1 MGAVSESAKE
11 PQAEPLEPAEPE
23 DVAPGR
29 DDPRELLQ
37 PRIDQE
43 PQDWVAELGD
53 RRAFRVRGFTW
64 FRRTAQSN
72 PTALGPLIPAMEAE
86 LRQRPGWTALGFPW
100 QEPFSPRQLFDAANQ
115 KPMLFPKAAKTIL
128 LCELAAARAGVAG
141 AEVYRKM
148 RIEPA
153 VHRITDFT
161 RGTLETAL
169 AERDDILN
177 VLVRR
182 CRQQSSQVF
191 YELADR
197 KTVSLRLATRVHA
210 ILRRELPGLR
220 LGLVM
225 IGWDRQY
232 RNVSE
237 AETVEGSSLVTVE
250 AEGPP

>member
-23 DVAPGR
+23 DAAPGR
-29 DDPRELLQ
+29 GDPRELLQ

-43 PQDWVAELGD
+43 REDWIGELGD

-86 LRQRPGWTALGFPW
+86 LRQRPGWAALDFPW
-100 QEPFSPRQLFDAANQ
+100 WEAFSPRQLFDAANQ

-128 LCELAAARAGVAG
+128 LCEIAAVRAGMPAD
-141 AEVYRKM
+141 EVYKHM
-148 RIEPA
+148 HIEPA

-161 RGTLETAL
+161 RGTLEMAL

-182 CRQQSSQVF
+182 CRQQSSAVF

-197 KTVSLRLATRVHA
+197 KTVSLRLATRVHTV
-210 ILRRELPGLR
+210 LHRELPGLR
-220 LGLVM
+220 LGVVM

-237 AETVEGSSLVTVE
+237 AETVDGPSLIAGETE
-250 AEGPP
+250 RP